1 MFERQTKGK
10 WENEAA
16 DILRSCCVF
25 TEKRWRN
32 PNSWQ
37 ANWSAFI
44 KCSWIFLL
52 QVKQQHFKFSASLHF
67 HFLVL
72 CNWSSFSFPHSLLC
86 SRTNQDWNR
95 LRQLIE
101 ERTCLLFWLCRKP
114 QDLFYQFIQVCCLTA
129 SLGGKKYEQINAY
142 KLLFSSTC
150 KKKPLMQNIYSQA
163 YLDFLTWFSLCFVL
177 HWASF
182 FTQLF
187 DVLSQLQLLIA
198 V

>member
-1 MFERQTKGK
+1 MLWEGSRSSSEDREGHIFIYRGSTIMFERQQKESEKMRLQTSWDHAVCLLRRDDGIQILGK
-10 WENEAA
+10 
-16 DILRSCCVF
+16 
-25 TEKRWRN
+25 
-32 PNSWQ
+32 P
-37 ANWSAFI
+37 NWSAFI

-129 SLGGKKYEQINAY
+129 PLGGKEIWTNKC
-142 KLLFSSTC
+142 L
-150 KKKPLMQNIYSQA
+150 
-163 YLDFLTWFSLCFVL
+163 
-177 HWASF
+177 
-182 FTQLF
+182 
-187 DVLSQLQLLIA
+187 
-198 V
+198 